1 MKVFDIKKII
11 LKHSK
16 KNLILIVM
24 IIVVCMR
31 IFNNNIKEQSGEVIE
46 LEQKTDMEI
55 SEKNEEVIEKITI
68 DIKGAIKKPGVYT
81 IENNKRVIDA
91 IELAGGLLEN
101 ADNSVINLSKKLKDE
116 MVIIIYTKEE
126 IKEMLK
132 GDTSIKVIEKECIC
146 PKLENNACI
155 ENNKITNSGDNN
167 ENKDNINYP
176 ISIND
181 ATVEELMNLPGI
193 GESKAKT
200 IVEYRTENGSFE
212 KIEDIMN
219 ITGIGE
225 KLFEQIKE
233 YITI

>member
-1 MKVFDIKKII
+1 MKVFEIKKII
-11 LKHSK
+11 LKQRK
-16 KNLILIVM
+16 KILIVIMM
-24 IIVVCMR
+24 ITVICMY
-31 IFNNNIKEQSGEVIE
+31 IFNNNTKEENSEVIK
-46 LEQKTDMEI
+46 LAQNNDMEI
-55 SEKNEEVIEKITI
+55 VKEKEFVDKKIII

-116 MVIIIYTKEE
+116 MVIIIYTKDE

-132 GDTSIKVIEKECIC
+132 GDTSVKIIEKECIC

-200 IVEYRTENGSFE
+200 IVEYRTENGLFE